1 MNFFY
6 AIFCFEVDPHVNFL
20 SINFFKTHLQYLI
33 VQCNSIKCNVY
44 FIFLGVAVSVARL
57 LLAFCMVFTYP
68 MECFVT
74 RHCLLSIVH
83 RIMSDREKELIN
95 AKAKLILSGLG
106 SGLGSRG
113 VDPFGDIEEENP
125 MMRRAQALRKNNIS
139 TSDQRHMNQ
148 DGIDPRSRHK
158 DGGDY
163 DSGEERPGG
172 ARRDSLEILLSAS
185 EDSRGDKNE
194 KDRERERESGGAAV
208 VYFNAESDSESKER
222 RSDEDV
228 VRNDGGKGKDRQRGK
243 EKEKEKRRSTG
254 TMRSGESKS
263 ESRSAQSGSN
273 NNSISKHSST
283 TKVNSRDGS
292 RSNSPQTLF
301 TMCDTNENQNDE
313 NDDSDDSDSEKE
325 DVTSNDSVSSPC
337 SVSTVRTACS
347 AVNEKSEIEEETKS
361 FSLIDGRKK
370 HTSSFDENRM
380 KIENLKNVNLK
391 NDISREG
398 SRSVSP
404 VQNGEIVCQDNESY
418 KDTVFININDQIT
431 EKKSEMKNHNKTNIN
446 SSDDFDYDVF
456 HSVSLRNTQD
466 DVEKESN
473 NLIFSRI
480 CPCCSSCP
488 CGLMYNPFSDH
499 QNTSRVA
506 VTLLL
511 WGSSVAIALMFRD
524 LGMVLAFTGTFI
536 RMCVCVYVCVCLCV
550 CMYVCVCLCVC
561 VCVCVLNS

>member
-1 MNFFY
+1 
-6 AIFCFEVDPHVNFL
+6 
-20 SINFFKTHLQYLI
+20 
-33 VQCNSIKCNVY
+33 
-44 FIFLGVAVSVARL
+44 
-57 LLAFCMVFTYP
+57 
-68 MECFVT
+68 VT

-83 RIMSDREKELIN
+83 RIMSDREKEFIN

-125 MMRRAQALRKNNIS
+125 MMRRAQALRKNNTS
-139 TSDQRHMNQ
+139 TSDQRHTNQ
-148 DGIDPRSRHK
+148 DGTDPRSRHK

-194 KDRERERESGGAAV
+194 KDRERERERESGGAAV

-243 EKEKEKRRSTG
+243 EKEKEKEKKRSTG

-263 ESRSAQSGSN
+263 ESRSAQSGSIN
-273 NNSISKHSST
+273 KSISKHSST
-283 TKVNSRDGS
+283 TKVNSREGS
-292 RSNSPQTLF
+292 RTNSPQTLF
-301 TMCDTNENQNDE
+301 TMCDTNENDE
-313 NDDSDDSDSEKE
+313 NDDSDSDSENE
-325 DVTSNDSVSSPC
+325 DITSNDSVSSPC

-391 NDISREG
+391 NDKSREG

-404 VQNGEIVCQDNESY
+404 VQNGEIVCQDKGESY

-431 EKKSEMKNHNKTNIN
+431 EKKSEMKKHNKTNIN

-466 DVEKESN
+466 DIDKESN
-473 NLIFSRI
+473 NLFSSRI

-536 RMCVCVYVCVCLCV
+536 RMCLCVCVCVCMCVCVCVYVCVCVCV
-550 CMYVCVCLCVC
+550 CMYVCVC
-561 VCVCVLNS
+561 VLNY